1 MIKTNKKI
9 LGEFGP
15 KRFPKK
21 KEDKKSN
28 NPLQIIK
35 VRIDK
40 FKEEEIEDELIDI
53 KGMDNLI

>member
-40 FKEEEIEDELIDI
+40 FKEEEIKDEII
-53 KGMDNLI
+53 SIEGTDNLV